1 MNYAEN
7 WNYIVLRHKE
17 LYNST
22 ENLIQREWEDYF
34 SEIFGYKRILGEID
48 SQRTI
53 NFGTRERGI
62 PDIIIKTSGQDLF
75 DVELKQYNL
84 PFSQEMKNQLISYLR
99 QLRLSVGILICQKI
113 YVCVYDYKNDTVKK
127 LEIPFVENNPEG
139 IKFIELLQKGNFSVE
154 QIEDF
159 INSKNNFSNNVNK
172 IKSELTSENI
182 LELVKLYFEGTY
194 SGEEIDTALQD
205 VLITVTS
212 KTIIEPPKEPGSGV
226 DKPGGGSG
234 MDYSQYCF
242 EGKIYGKGRL
252 VLAVVKA
259 YVRDNPYITY
269 TELENV
275 FYKKLQGSHGVISIP
290 NSARNRVQDPEKR
303 YYTDD
308 PIYLKDMPIWVCSQW
323 GIGNI
328 NNFIDKAKFLGY
340 KIDLIGK

>member
-205 VLITVTS
+205 VSIDVRFMSNTTPQISNTHVGS
-212 KTIIEPPKEPGSGV
+212 IGQQDDIYSEPNFDYVIIKTTDKMVADRGNLYEATRYKWLAGERIAQYSFVLSVIATYVKQIYIVDRWYKEG
-226 DKPGGGSG
+226 DRWA
-234 MDYSQYCF
+234 F
-242 EGKIYGKGRL
+242 EGREANGEEFK
-252 VLAVVKA
+252 
-259 YVRDNPYITY
+259 
-269 TELENV
+269 
-275 FYKKLQGSHGVISIP
+275 S
-290 NSARNRVQDPEKR
+290 
-303 YYTDD
+303 
-308 PIYLKDMPIWVCSQW
+308 
-323 GIGNI
+323 
-328 NNFIDKAKFLGY
+328 
-340 KIDLIGK
+340 LIGKRIPEKYRKKGMASPVVYKKI